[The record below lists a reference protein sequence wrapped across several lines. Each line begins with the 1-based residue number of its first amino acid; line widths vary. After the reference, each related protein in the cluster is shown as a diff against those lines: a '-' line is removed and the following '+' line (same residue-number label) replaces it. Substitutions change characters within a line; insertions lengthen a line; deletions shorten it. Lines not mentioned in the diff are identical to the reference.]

1 MITEVEKPTEMESP
15 STPEAHTEGVPIIQV
30 DHLVKKFD
38 DFTAVNDISFEVREG
53 EIFGFLG
60 PNGAG
65 KSTTIKTLC
74 TLLQPTSGHIRVAGH
89 DVEKES
95 DVVRSMIGIVFQDNS
110 LDSDLTAQENMEF
123 HCMVYH
129 IPRAER
135 VERIK
140 RLLDLM
146 ELTEF
151 KDRRVKTFSGGMRRR
166 LEIARGLLH
175 EPRLMVLDEPT
186 VGLDPQTRNYIWQY
200 VRNLR
205 KVHHTAIFMTTHYMD
220 EAENCDRIA
229 IIDKGVIVALDT
241 PANLKK
247 LVGDD
252 QIELITRDNAR
263 VMQVISEH
271 YKVPVSERDGAV
283 IVQVPAGESFAPKL
297 LAELP
302 ALTGGVTIESLHI
315 RRPSLEDVFLKL
327 TGRLIREEEGSKD
340 QFKLNLRRMG
350 RIK

>member
-1 MITEVEKPTEMESP
+1 MIKASETPFQTDTPVTAEKPPES
-15 STPEAHTEGVPIIQV
+15 VPIIQV
-30 DHLVKKFD
+30 DHLTKKFD

-65 KSTTIKTLC
+65 KSTTIKVLC
-74 TLLQPTSGHIRVAGH
+74 TLLQPTSGHIRVGGF

-95 DVVRSMIGIVFQDNS
+95 DTVRSMIGIVFQDNS

-129 IPRAER
+129 IPRSER
-135 VERIK
+135 KERIN

-200 VRNLR
+200 VRDLR

-229 IIDKGVIVALDT
+229 IIDKGHIVALDT

-247 LVGDD
+247 MVGDD
-252 QIELITRDNAR
+252 QIELTTRDNTR
-263 VMQVISEH
+263 VMEVIREH
-271 YKVPVSERDGAV
+271 YQMPVDERDGLVV
-283 IVQVPAGESFAPKL
+283 IQVPSAEQFAPKL

-302 ALTGGVTIESLHI
+302 ALTDGVTIESLHI

-327 TGRLIREEEGSKD
+327 TGRTIREEEGSKD
-340 QFKLNLRRMG
+340 QFKLNMRRLG
-350 RIK
+350 RVK

>member
-1 MITEVEKPTEMESP
+1 MTTMTEAPIRTDAVLATEKPAT
-15 STPEAHTEGVPIIQV
+15 GVPIIQV
-30 DHLVKKFD
+30 DHLTKKFE

-74 TLLQPTSGHIRVAGH
+74 TLLQPSGGHIRVGGF
-89 DVEKES
+89 DVE
-95 DVVRSMIGIVFQDNS
+95 DDPDTVRSMIGIVFQDNS

-135 VERIK
+135 AGRIK

-175 EPRLMVLDEPT
+175 EPRLLVLDEPT

-200 VRNLR
+200 VRDLR
-205 KVHHTAIFMTTHYMD
+205 QVHHTAIFMTTHYMD

-229 IIDKGVIVALDT
+229 IIDKGQIVALDT
-241 PANLKK
+241 PAELKK
-247 LVGDD
+247 MVGDD
-252 QIELITRDNAR
+252 QIELTTRDNAR
-263 VMQVISEH
+263 VVQVIAET
-271 YKVPVSERDGAV
+271 YQVPVEEREGHVV
-283 IVQVPAGESFAPKL
+283 IQVPSAESFAPKL

-302 ALTGGVTIESLHI
+302 TLTDGVTIETLHI
-315 RRPSLEDVFLKL
+315 RRPTLEDVFLKL
-327 TGRLIREEEGSKD
+327 TGRTIREEEGAKD
-340 QFKLNLRRMG
+340 QRKLNLRRMG
-350 RIK
+350 RI